1 MTNKFLLQRVEADLN
16 FQILQSCIITEK
28 KRNAWCQ
35 RAVEIWPS
43 CPNEPGDCGINGIS
57 TILSHPSL
65 SCCSLWTHGDNAE
78 LCEILYWDLAFRD
91 NIRQCEC
98 LGLALIIV
106 FLIHVHQEVFFSY
119 LSPDFSGESRN
130 LITVITAQP
139 RSVNLRLWD
148 CI

>member
-1 MTNKFLLQRVEADLN
+1 MTNKFLLQCVEADLN

-28 KRNAWCQ
+28 KKKKCMVPESSGDLTVLPKWAW
-35 RAVEIWPS
+35 
-43 CPNEPGDCGINGIS
+43 GCGINGIS

-78 LCEILYWDLAFRD
+78 LCDIYWDLAFRD